1 MRTPRAPGHGPASG
15 SPGESSG
22 GAGVRGPLERAVD
35 RWERRLRVIL
45 TVVALVVPPLV
56 AWGAGQAVYGH
67 YTQVRQVQLAQLH
80 PVAARLLTDARSAG
94 DRRRAQPG
102 FHALVRWSDRNGSR
116 TGIAPVRA
124 WLHRGATA
132 TVWLDARG
140 VIAVPPENRDF
151 AVTAGVAVGCATA
164 FGGVAAAYGVWRAV
178 DRSIDRRRLAQWNR
192 EWERVEPGWVT
203 RYGR

>member
-1 MRTPRAPGHGPASG
+1 M
-15 SPGESSG
+15 
-22 GAGVRGPLERAVD
+22 D

-45 TVVALVVPPLV
+45 TVVTLVVLPLV

-67 YTQVRQVQLAQLH
+67 YTQVRQVQLARLH
-80 PVAARLLTDARSAG
+80 PVAARLLTDARSSG
-94 DRRRAQPG
+94 DRRGAQPG
-102 FHALVRWSDRNGSR
+102 FHALVRWSDRDGSR
-116 TGIAPVRA
+116 TGTAPVRA

-151 AVTAGVAVGCATA
+151 AVTAGVAMGFATA
-164 FGGVAAAYGVWRAV
+164 FGGVAAAYGARRGIY
-178 DRSIDRRRLAQWNR
+178 RSIDRRRLAQWNR

>member
-1 MRTPRAPGHGPASG
+1 MRTPRTPGHRPASG
-15 SPGESSG
+15 SPGESSRRT
-22 GAGVRGPLERAVD
+22 GVRSPLERPVD
-35 RWERRLRVIL
+35 RLERGLRVVL
-45 TVVALVVPPLV
+45 TVVALVVLPLA
-56 AWGAGQAVYGH
+56 AWGAGRAVYGH
-67 YTQVRQVQLAQLH
+67 YTQVWQVRSARLH
-80 PVAARLLTDARSAG
+80 PVAARLLTDARSSG
-94 DRRRAQPG
+94 DRRGAQPD
-102 FHALVRWSDRNGSR
+102 FHALVRWSDREGSR

-140 VIAVPPENRDF
+140 VIADPPENRDF
-151 AVTAGVAVGCATA
+151 AVTAGVAVGFATA

-178 DRSIDRRRLAQWNR
+178 DRSLDRRRLAQWNR